1 MKTVK
6 FSEQRTAVGYS
17 ESFHNEGIAVS
28 CKLFH
33 FAQCI
38 AWVWLI
44 FIHAYKDLVY
54 GPVQVGGGGGGGGG
68 VQKNLKLLSIAR
80 WITGLFLGNWGKI
93 RHVFSVNIN
102 WNRIRPNFI
111 SAKIISF
118 GCKFILKHIRV
129 CVCVYVC
136 MYVCMH
142 ACMYD
147 YVCHLPFLILLC
159 CQNKTKVTVVAKFSN

>member
-54 GPVQVGGGGGGGGG
+54 GPVQVGGGGGCVGGEFRKDDAIERMSLECGHNKDI
-68 VQKNLKLLSIAR
+68 QANDFQISLTLRKEKNIIHLCWQR
-80 WITGLFLGNWGKI
+80 NP
-93 RHVFSVNIN
+93 FSL
-102 WNRIRPNFI
+102 PSAI
-111 SAKIISF
+111 S
-118 GCKFILKHIRV
+118 
-129 CVCVYVC
+129 
-136 MYVCMH
+136 
-142 ACMYD
+142 
-147 YVCHLPFLILLC
+147 
-159 CQNKTKVTVVAKFSN
+159 